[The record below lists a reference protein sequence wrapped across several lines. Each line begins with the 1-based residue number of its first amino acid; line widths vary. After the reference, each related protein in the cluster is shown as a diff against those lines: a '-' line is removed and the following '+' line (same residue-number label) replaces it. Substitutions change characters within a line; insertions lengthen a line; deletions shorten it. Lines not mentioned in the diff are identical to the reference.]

1 MYLKFFL
8 LKNRGKRSGERRRR
22 TQQYCLD
29 YTMPFF
35 MRKGSRFEKHSII
48 KKARSNTEHESI
60 LLLRA
65 SRQVNPCAERKLP
78 AMHPLSGCMPEHPYT
93 GRCRFYAQG
102 FSVA

>member
-48 KKARSNTEHESI
+48 KKARSNTEYESI
-60 LLLRA
+60 LLLRVYA
-65 SRQVNPCAERKLP
+65 RWSIHARHGN
-78 AMHPLSGCMPEHPYT
+78 
-93 GRCRFYAQG
+93 CRPRIR
-102 FSVA
+102 